1 MKPYCAHTTEET
13 VTDAARF
20 PAEGCADCSE
30 DSPHWVALRMCTQC
44 GHVGCCDSS
53 AGKHATK
60 HFHETGHPIMR
71 SVESGDDW
79 GWCYVDEGIITP
91 APHAPVAVMA

>member
-1 MKPYCAHTTEET
+1 MRPYCAHTTAET

-20 PAEGCADCSE
+20 PEQGCADCPQ
-30 DSPHWVALRMCTQC
+30 DSAHWVALRMCAQC

-53 AGKHATK
+53 PAKHATK
-60 HFHETGHPIMR
+60 HFHDTGHPVMR
-71 SVESGDDW
+71 SVETGDDW

-91 APHAPVAVMA
+91 APRAPIAAMA